1 MRVRIT
7 RHNRRIEPETTAPR
21 RILTRNRMGW
31 SSDQL
36 SPLSLSFVEFSR
48 ACTAPVLDI
57 GAGLGTAALAALGA
71 GASVIANDLDDGALQ
86 HLAGRMQTRPGRF
99 PRELHFEP
107 ETLGAVHASNV
118 FHFLTGNQLESG
130 FRAIARWLRPGG
142 RLFVQA
148 ATPYQAPFAAF
159 LPEYQRRLAAAGK
172 WPGWIPKISI
182 YSSHRQLSQ
191 MPRSLHL
198 LDDAILT
205 RTALAAG
212 LEIERAWLFRRTD
225 LPATLHLDG
234 RESVALIARK
244 PSL

>member
-1 MRVRIT
+1 
-7 RHNRRIEPETTAPR
+7 
-21 RILTRNRMGW
+21 MGW

-57 GAGLGTAALAALGA
+57 GAGLGTAALAAVGA
-71 GASVIANDLDDGALQ
+71 GARVIANDVDEGALERLSGQ
-86 HLAGRMQTRPGRF
+86 MQVRAGRF

-107 ETLGAVHASNV
+107 GTLGAVHASNV
-118 FHFLTGNQLESG
+118 FHFLTGNQLEYG
-130 FRAIARWLRPGG
+130 FRAIARWLRPGA
-142 RLFVQA
+142 RLLVQA

-159 LPEYQRRLAAAGK
+159 LPEYERRLAAAER
-172 WPGWIPKISI
+172 WPGWIPKISV
-182 YSSHRQLSQ
+182 YSNHRQLSQ

-198 LDDAILT
+198 LDDVILT

-212 LEIERAWLFRRTD
+212 LEIERAWLFRRAD
-225 LPATLHLDG
+225 LPASLHLDG